1 MDATNPIRVLVVED
15 HTVVRR
21 GLIFVL
27 QTYDDILPVG
37 EAGSVDEALRKCEAD
52 HPDLVL
58 MDIKLPGDDNGGI
71 KATRIIRERF
81 PDIQVL
87 ALSSFQDAKLIR
99 EAIRAGAKGYLL
111 KDVSAEE
118 LAQSIRLAHSG
129 KLTLAPE
136 AAQALMGAE
145 QSVDPIGKDLT
156 KRQFEVLSLLAQGKT
171 NQEIARLLNITAY
184 TARHHVS
191 EILAKLH
198 ATNRAE
204 AAAIAIRKGLIKE

>member
-1 MDATNPIRVLVVED
+1 MSAENPIKILVVDD

-27 QTYDDILPVG
+27 QTFDDLLPVG
-37 EAGSVDEALRKCEAD
+37 EAGSIEEAIRKCEID
-52 HPDLVL
+52 QPDVVL
-58 MDIKLPGDDNGGI
+58 MDIKLTGEADGI
-71 KATRIIRERF
+71 AATKIIRERYPF
-81 PDIQVL
+81 IQVL
-87 ALSSFQDAKLIR
+87 ALSSFHDPELIR
-99 EAIRAGAKGYLL
+99 QAIQAGVMGYLL
-111 KDVSAEE
+111 KDVSTEE

-156 KRQFEVLSLLAQGKT
+156 DRQIEVLSLLAQGKT
-171 NQEIARLLNITAY
+171 NQEIARYLNITPH
-184 TARHHVS
+184 TVRHHVS

-204 AAAIAIRKGLIKE
+204 AAAIAIKRGIIEV